1 MIVTVLGSSAKQT
14 SLRECVS
21 VLVDTNC
28 ASILFDTGPGV
39 VSSLRRAN
47 RDSSSINNIVLTHVH
62 GDHILGFAYF
72 IFDRNGELKS
82 KKDIDFNKYS
92 LTVYGQADTINLAKT
107 TLDLAYPRMK
117 LVFDLKFVEVTN
129 DFTINIE
136 NTTMSFFDAIHAVP
150 TLSTV
155 VYSENK
161 KLVYTSDTLPNESL
175 YGIAQNAACL
185 IHEGMFT
192 NESFERSRKSKHS
205 TSLDA
210 AIFAERVHAKEL
222 VLVHIA
228 PAMFGKESNMLKEVS
243 ETYSGIAS
251 IPFDGCVYLV

>member
-1 MIVTVLGSSAKQT
+1 MIVTILGTSAKQT
-14 SLRECVS
+14 GLRECVS
-21 VLVDTNC
+21 VLVETNC
-28 ASILFDTGPGV
+28 ASILFDAGPGV

-47 RDSSSINNIVLTHVH
+47 RNSSSIDNIILTHVH

-72 IFDRNGELKS
+72 VFDRNGELKS
-82 KKDIDFNKYS
+82 KKNIDLNKYS

-107 TLDLAYPRMK
+107 TLDLAYPGMK
-117 LVFDLKFVEVTN
+117 LVFDLKFVEISN
-129 DFTINIE
+129 DFTTNIG

-175 YGIAQNAACL
+175 YGVAQNADCL

-192 NESFERSRKSKHS
+192 NENFE
-205 TSLDA
+205 
-210 AIFAERVHAKEL
+210 
-222 VLVHIA
+222 
-228 PAMFGKESNMLKEVS
+228 
-243 ETYSGIAS
+243 
-251 IPFDGCVYLV
+251 